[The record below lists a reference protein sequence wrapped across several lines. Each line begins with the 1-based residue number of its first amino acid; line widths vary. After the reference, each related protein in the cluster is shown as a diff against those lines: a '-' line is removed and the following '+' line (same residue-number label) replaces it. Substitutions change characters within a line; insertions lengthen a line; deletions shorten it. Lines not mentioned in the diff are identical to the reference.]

1 MQQVAYKINESE
13 MDGIELTP
21 DLADI
26 IYGKD
31 PSTAKPKSEE
41 RKVADAPVAEMHQV
55 AEDVEVE
62 DKEKKQEFVISF
74 DIGFDTAKK
83 VVAPKLPP
91 PQRKPFVQTRRSVD
105 SSQNEAPAAL

>member
-26 IYGKD
+26 VYGKG
-31 PSTAKPKSEE
+31 PSAAKPKSEE
-41 RKVADAPVAEMHQV
+41 QKAADAPVAEMHQV
-55 AEDVEVE
+55 AEDAEVE

-91 PQRKPFVQTRRSVD
+91 PQRKPFIQTQKSVD
-105 SSQNEAPAAL
+105 SSQNEASAAL